1 MSALA
6 IAAFVCHLLAYL
18 MAVAFAVRY
27 LRTDRFMP
35 YHRVAVGHD
44 WERLEHGLRV
54 AMLGMLKIVGGGML
68 AAAAG
73 GLLIVLFPLRAGEAW
88 ARYGAPLPGLCLGLP
103 TLYAT
108 LYIRRETGAPTPV
121 APAIA
126 FLLLLIVGFLLS
138 LL

>member
-6 IAAFVCHLLAYL
+6 IAAFICHLAAYL
-18 MAVAFAVRY
+18 MAVAFALRY
-27 LRTDRFMP
+27 LATQRFMP
-35 YHRVAVGHD
+35 YHRAAIGHD
-44 WERLEHGLRV
+44 WERLAHGMRV
-54 AMLGMLKIVGGGML
+54 AIVGMLKIVGGGML

-73 GLLIVLFPLRAGEAW
+73 GLLIVLIPLRAGEAW
-88 ARYGAPLPGLCLGLP
+88 ALYGAPLPGLCLGLP

-126 FLLLLIVGFLLS
+126 FLLLLVAGFLLS
-138 LL
+138 LP